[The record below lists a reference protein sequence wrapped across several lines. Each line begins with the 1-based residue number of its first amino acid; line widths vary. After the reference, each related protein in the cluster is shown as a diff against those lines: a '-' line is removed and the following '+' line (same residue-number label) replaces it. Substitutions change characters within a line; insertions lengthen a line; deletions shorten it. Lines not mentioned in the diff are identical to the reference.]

1 MKSDIGYIY
10 FSKEYRDK
18 ILTGEKVTTIRLGQI
33 PIKEGE
39 LYYANCGGE
48 IIGILRVEKVEYK
61 KLKEISKED
70 AILDG
75 FKSKRKLRRA
85 LKKHYKG
92 FNSNSIFTIIHFK
105 LIEKYKDP
113 KRMYT
118 CNDVLSLIRYIL
130 QNDDELSNIERQ
142 LLNLVLE
149 KGSIRKAAKEINR
162 DKRIFRFIIR
172 ESLERLK
179 KKGKLTRTDIARI
192 LKDICI

>member
-1 MKSDIGYIY
+1 MNEIKYMY

-33 PIKEGE
+33 PVKEGE

-61 KLKEISKED
+61 TLKEITKEE

-75 FKSKRKLRRA
+75 FRSKRKLRQA

-92 FNSNSIFTIIHFK
+92 FSSNSVFTVIHFK
-105 LIEKYKDP
+105 LVEKFTEP

-118 CNDVLSLIRYIL
+118 CNDIISLVKFIL
-130 QNDDELSNIERQ
+130 QNDDGLTNIERD
-142 LLNLVLE
+142 LLKLVLE
-149 KGSIRKAAKEINR
+149 KGSIRKAAKEINK
-162 DKRIFRFIIR
+162 DKRIFRIIIR

-179 KKGKLTRTDIARI
+179 EKGKLTKEDVSRI
-192 LKDICI
+192 LREICI

>member
-1 MKSDIGYIY
+1 MNDIKYMY

-18 ILTGEKVTTIRLGQI
+18 ILTGEKVVTIRLGQI

-61 KLKEISKED
+61 TLKEITKEE

-75 FKSKRKLRRA
+75 FKSKRKLRQA

-92 FNSNSIFTIIHFK
+92 FSSNSVFTVIHFK
-105 LIEKYKDP
+105 LLEKFKEP

-118 CNDVLSLIRYIL
+118 CNDIISLIKFIL
-130 QNDDELSNIERQ
+130 QNDDGLTNIERD
-142 LLNLVLE
+142 LLRLVLE

-162 DKRIFRFIIR
+162 DKKIFRIIIR

-179 KKGKLTRTDIARI
+179 EKGKLTKEDVSRI
-192 LKDICI
+192 LREICI